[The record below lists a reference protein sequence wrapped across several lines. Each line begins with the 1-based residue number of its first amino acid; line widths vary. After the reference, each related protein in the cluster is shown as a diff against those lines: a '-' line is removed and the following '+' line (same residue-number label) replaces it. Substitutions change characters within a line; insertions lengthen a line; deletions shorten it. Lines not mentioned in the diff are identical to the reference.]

1 MERSEQ
7 SNSFEQQMAEQII
20 FEKVQNWLNKNLK
33 ENAKILVGKTYMQ
46 PDFYS
51 KEDGIIGEIFAHIGK
66 SKKGQDNKIANDILK
81 MFLLEKLEKR
91 TYRKIIVVCDEQEMK
106 KITGTSVLAE
116 CIRQFDIEVK
126 MINIETDLRTM
137 LIAAQKRQR
146 MINA

>member
-51 KEDGIIGEIFAHIGK
+51 KEDGIIGEIFAHIG
-66 SKKGQDNKIANDILK
+66 NDILK
-81 MFLLEKLEKR
+81 MLLLEKLEKR

>member
-7 SNSFEQQMAEQII
+7 SNSFEQQIAEQII

-66 SKKGQDNKIANDILK
+66 PKKGQDNKIANDILK
-81 MFLLEKLEKR
+81 MLLLEKLEKR

-146 MINA
+146 MTNA

>member
-1 MERSEQ
+1 MECGEK
-7 SNSFEQQMAEQII
+7 SNSIEQQMAKQII
-20 FEKVQNWLNKNLK
+20 FKKVQYWLNKDVK

-51 KEDGIIGEIFAHIGK
+51 KEEGIIGEIFAHIGNP
-66 SKKGQDNKIANDILK
+66 KKGQDNKIANDILK
-81 MFLLEKLEKR
+81 MLLLEKLEKR

-126 MINIETDLRTM
+126 MIDIETDLRTM

-146 MINA
+146 MTNA

>member
-1 MERSEQ
+1 MESSEK
-7 SNSFEQQMAEQII
+7 SNTIEQQMAEQII
-20 FEKVQNWLNKNLK
+20 FNKVKDWINKDLK
-33 ENAKILVGKTYMQ
+33 ENTKIFVGKTYMQ

-51 KEDGIIGEIFAHIGK
+51 KEEGIIGEIFAHIGK
-66 SKKGQDNKIANDILK
+66 PNKAQDNKIANDILK
-81 MFLLEKLEKR
+81 MLLLEKLEKR

-126 MINIETDLRTM
+126 LIEIETNLRTM